1 MPGAADVRRIALAL
15 PDTTEDRARFMFRVN
30 GKHFAWAW
38 LERVDPK
45 KARVENR
52 SVLAVRVSGDIEKQM
67 LLAMDG
73 KAFFTEPHYDG
84 YAAILIRLGAIER
97 SRLKELITDAYE
109 LTRAARPRRAA
120 TRPAGRSRLGSRSDP
135 RRAPGARRAR

>member
-1 MPGAADVRRIALAL
+1 
-15 PDTTEDRARFMFRVN
+15 MFRVD

-52 SVLAVRVSGDIEKQM
+52 RVLAVRVAGDIDKQM
-67 LLAMDG
+67 LLAMDK

-84 YAAILIRLGAIER
+84 YAAVLIRLAEIDR
-97 SRLKELITDAYE
+97 PRLKELITNAWR
-109 LTRAARPRRAA
+109 LRAPAEHGGEAKRSGSRAPRPRPAAAARRDRPSRPRR
-120 TRPAGRSRLGSRSDP
+120 G
-135 RRAPGARRAR
+135 

>member
-1 MPGAADVRRIALAL
+1 
-15 PDTTEDRARFMFRVN
+15 MFRVD

-52 SVLAVRVSGDIEKQM
+52 RVLVVRVAGDIDKQM
-67 LLAMDG
+67 LLAMDR

-84 YAAILIRLGAIER
+84 YAAVLIRLAEIDR
-97 SRLKELITDAYE
+97 PRLKELITNAWRLRAPAEVGADA
-109 LTRAARPRRAA
+109 TRSDSRAPRPRRAGA
-120 TRPAGRSRLGSRSDP
+120 GSRARPSRP
-135 RRAPGARRAR
+135 RRE